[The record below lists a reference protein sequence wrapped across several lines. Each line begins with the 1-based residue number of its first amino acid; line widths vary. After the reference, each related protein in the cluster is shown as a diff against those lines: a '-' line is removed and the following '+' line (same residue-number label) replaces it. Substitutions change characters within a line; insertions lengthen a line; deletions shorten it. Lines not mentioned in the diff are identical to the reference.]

1 MSIKRIFINI
11 LFMTV
16 LVTSTCAQ
24 TTKFMEE
31 DRKETVTL
39 YYSSEK
45 ELDKVSD
52 YIKQQYGE
60 FDIVGHEVVSPDI
73 HCDIVF
79 VPPTEEQPYYK
90 LVTMGAGAYKMNV
103 PKDMSLYVCDR
114 AEYVI
119 FLPKDW
125 NLDSVKD
132 EDYWPII
139 MLKNI
144 ARLPIW
150 AESWLCYSHD
160 VQLTD
165 DGSPVAENTGF
176 NSCVLMPSIGKNG
189 QEVKPLKLSLFGKK
203 VAFYQ
208 LYPLYPEE
216 MAFKLEH
223 SFDELMERLDAEDN
237 MIINIHRKNY
247 CK

>member
-1 MSIKRIFINI
+1 
-11 LFMTV
+11 
-16 LVTSTCAQ
+16 
-24 TTKFMEE
+24 MEE
-31 DRKETVTL
+31 DRKETVPM
-39 YYSSEK
+39 YYYSEK
-45 ELDKVSD
+45 EMNKVSD
-52 YIKQQYGE
+52 YIEQQYGE
-60 FDIVGHEVVSPDI
+60 SDLVGHEIVSPDI
-73 HCDIVF
+73 HCDIVV
-79 VPPTEEQPYYK
+79 VPPTEERSYNT

-103 PKDMSLYVCDR
+103 PKDLRSYVCSR

-125 NLDSVKD
+125 NLESDK
-132 EDYWPII
+132 EEYYWPIR
-139 MLKNI
+139 MLKTI
-144 ARLPIW
+144 ARLPIR
-150 AESWLCYSHD
+150 ADSWLCYSHD

-165 DGSPVAENTGF
+165 DESPVAENTGF

-189 QEVKPLKLSLFGKK
+189 REVKPLKLGLFGKE

-216 MAFKLEH
+216 LAFKLEH
-223 SFDELMERLDAEDN
+223 SFDELMDKLDAEDN